1 MIVFQLTYDKKEMKN
16 YLEYCLEQA
25 GAPQLITKS
34 LLSALVEHSAGNLRL
49 LNVMA
54 AELLTAAAQRELT
67 QLDEQLFLEL
77 YSPTPQKKQSR

>member
-1 MIVFQLTYDKKEMKN
+1 M
-16 YLEYCLEQA
+16 
-25 GAPQLITKS
+25 
-34 LLSALVEHSAGNLRL
+34 SALVEHSAGNLRL

-54 AELLTAAAQRELT
+54 AELLTVAAQRELT